1 MGGRC
6 IEALSLKESQLEY
19 YDAPQAGW
27 VRCVGCERR
36 FAFECEEIAPNVLWH
51 WALVTERQA
60 ASISSPQKTFEDA
73 RRLRAGQWISIVEDR
88 RAQARCSS
96 ATMELAK
103 VIHRSWPDEA
113 LTPGW
118 TDGTGVDITFKSSG
132 LWIRYAS

>member
-1 MGGRC
+1 MCEICEQASAGWEGDVSKRFRF
-6 IEALSLKESQLEY
+6 EESQLEY

-36 FAFECEEIAPNVLWH
+36 FAFECEEILPNVLWH

-60 ASISSPQKTFEDA
+60 ASMSSPQKTFEDA

-103 VIHRSWPDEA
+103 VIPPILAR
-113 LTPGW
+113 
-118 TDGTGVDITFKSSG
+118 
-132 LWIRYAS
+132 